1 VMPKVEV
8 RYLSATS
15 IGMFEQTAAGYG
27 EIWYDLGGRRTMSR
41 VTTAEGVLES
51 IYSLANVTPPAE
63 SDEGVFRGHP
73 LAVPAKG
80 AGTLF
85 YGVWPGLFLGGA
97 ILVRRRFQ

>member
-1 VMPKVEV
+1 
-8 RYLSATS
+8 
-15 IGMFEQTAAGYG
+15 
-27 EIWYDLGGRRTMSR
+27 MSR

-63 SDEGVFRGHP
+63 TGDEIFRGHP

-85 YGVWPGLFLGGA
+85 YGVWPGLFLAGG
-97 ILVRRRFQ
+97 ILVRRRLQ

>member
-1 VMPKVEV
+1 
-8 RYLSATS
+8 
-15 IGMFEQTAAGYG
+15 
-27 EIWYDLGGRRTMSR
+27 MSR

-63 SDEGVFRGHP
+63 ADESVFRGHP
-73 LAVPAKG
+73 LAARARG

-85 YGVWPGLFLGGA
+85 YGVWPGAFLAGG